1 MNSIEILLLD
11 NGLSWT
17 WSKITPYL
25 ISLLLGVLLVLFLK
39 KKIANYGKLL
49 RIFFQLFAFSFF
61 FILYF
66 SFYPI
71 YEGDF
76 TNSSTSIERT
86 KENSELTGQKIVVLS
101 IPGCPFCYES
111 MNRMNK
117 LIERNPSINVEYLVC
132 SDDETSLEWYKEG
145 AGDKISVRLAKD
157 PANMAQLAEG
167 SFPTFVLVDGQSK
180 LKVWSNSSFGVL
192 AMDEVEA
199 SF

>member
-1 MNSIEILLLD
+1 MNSLEILLLD

-25 ISLLLGVLLVLFLK
+25 ISLVFGFLLVLFLK
-39 KKIANYGKLL
+39 KRMSNYGKLL
-49 RIFFQLFAFSFF
+49 RVFFQLFAFSFF

-76 TNSSTSIERT
+76 TNSSTQIERT
-86 KENSELTGQKIVVLS
+86 KNNHELAGQKIVVLS

-111 MNRMNK
+111 ISRMNK
-117 LIERNPSINVEYLVC
+117 LIERNPSIKVEYLVC
-132 SDDETSLEWYKEG
+132 SDDVESLEWYKEASG
-145 AGDKISVRLAKD
+145 ENISVNLAKD
-157 PANMAQLAEG
+157 PASMAQLAEG
-167 SFPTFVLVDGQSK
+167 SFPTFVLVDGESK

-192 AMDEVEA
+192 AMDEVQS

>member
-1 MNSIEILLLD
+1 MNSIEILFLD

-25 ISLLLGVLLVLFLK
+25 ISFVLGFILVLFLK

-76 TNSSTSIERT
+76 TNSSVLIERT

-101 IPGCPFCYES
+101 IPGCPYCYES
-111 MNRMNK
+111 INRMNK
-117 LIERNPSINVEYLVC
+117 LIERNPSINVEYLIC
-132 SDDETSLEWYKEG
+132 SDDESSLEWYKEG
-145 AGDKISVRLAKD
+145 VGNNISVSLAKAPD
-157 PANMAQLAEG
+157 NMAQLAEG
-167 SFPTFVLVDGQSK
+167 SFPTFVLVDDESK

-199 SF
+199 FF